1 MQTIS
6 NCKNCKKKC
15 KVKKHYWKNCEKQ
28 EKADICI
35 LCFSSSNTNYGA
47 NLVCYAMSELI
58 KKLGYSVN
66 ILNFDIEEDRDIK
79 TKFLGEA
86 FINFRKKYLSLTP
99 KKKYG
104 FQFLLLNY
112 YYKVFI
118 SGSDQVFNTFN
129 TKPYSKHYFLDFVK
143 DCRLKI
149 AFSAS
154 FGMEQFIGDEKLI
167 YEVKKLLQRFN
178 YISIREGSAVD
189 VLKKT
194 FDSDYGAQITIDPT
208 LIVGEETFAPL
219 LKDKSICFEEKYI
232 AYYLLSKA
240 YNIKQKETDYI
251 LNKIKNVYN
260 LPLINIHSYPVDLPC
275 GKVNKFYEVSDWLN
289 YIKNAEFVITDSFH
303 GVCFSIIF
311 RKNFIYIEGVGSTRV
326 KYLLEILGLSNLI
339 CKSFDD
345 VHINQIDYDKV
356 EEKLSTLKEKSVDF
370 LKTAVNSYLK

>member
-6 NCKNCKKKC
+6 NCENCKKNCK
-15 KVKKHYWKNCEKQ
+15 VKRLYWKNCAKQ
-28 EKADICI
+28 KRADICI

-66 ILNFDIEEDRDIK
+66 ILNFDMEEDRDIK

-112 YYKVFI
+112 YYKAFI

-143 DCRLKI
+143 DCHLKI

-167 YEVKKLLQRFN
+167 YEVKKLLKRFDW
-178 YISIREGSAVD
+178 ISLREKSAVD
-189 VLKKT
+189 VLRRT
-194 FDSDYGAQITIDPT
+194 FETDYNCDITIDPT
-208 LIVGEETFAPL
+208 LIVGEETFVPL
-219 LKDKSICFEEKYI
+219 LKDKSIDFKEKYI

-240 YNIKQKETDYI
+240 YNIKQKETDDI
-251 LNKIKNVYN
+251 LSKIKKIYN
-260 LPLINIHSYPVDLPC
+260 LPLINIHSYPVELPC
-275 GKVNKFYEVSDWLN
+275 GKENKFYEISDWLN

-311 RKNFIYIEGVGSTRV
+311 RKRFIYIEGVGSTRV
-326 KYLLEILGLSNLI
+326 KYLLEILGLSDLI
-339 CKSFDD
+339 CKSFDEI
-345 VHINQIDYDKV
+345 HINQIDYDEV
-356 EEKLSTLKEKSVDF
+356 NEKLSILKEKSVNF
-370 LKTAVNSYLK
+370 LKMAINSYLK